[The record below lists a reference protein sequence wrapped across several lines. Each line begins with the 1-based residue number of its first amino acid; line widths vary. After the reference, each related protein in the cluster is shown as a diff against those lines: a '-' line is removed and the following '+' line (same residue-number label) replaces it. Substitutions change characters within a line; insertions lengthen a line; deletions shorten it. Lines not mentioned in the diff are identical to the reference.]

1 MKNFFFLSQFIIELN
16 KQKRESLDE
25 KEEWK
30 KQRDLNQMIV
40 LESLSSFSISLTHT
54 HTHTNLYLSF
64 YTFGFLLESQ
74 VSIN

>member
-40 LESLSSFSISLTHT
+40 LESLSSFSLSLSLTHT
-54 HTHTNLYLSF
+54 HLYLSSS
-64 YTFGFLLESQ
+64 TFGFLLESQ